1 MADHPEAQPIII
13 KKVYKKGHG
22 HHGGAWKV
30 AFADFAI
37 AMMAFFLVL
46 WLTQATTE
54 PEKQAISGYFKDPAG
69 FVDKASVFVVDMKGA
84 ALQKEQGAST
94 KIQDDPNDL
103 EKLKSKQQLEKAVP
117 SDKVEELAQQIE
129 QQRFDQ
135 VMKEMQRRIE
145 ESKELAEYK
154 DQILMSVTPEG
165 LLVQI
170 VDKESRPMFDLGS
183 SRLKPYIYLIL
194 KGIVGPINSMPNKIS
209 ISGHTDALAFQTMQ
223 NFTNWELSAE
233 RANAA
238 RRALVQNGM
247 SEDKVAEV
255 VGLASSRL
263 LDKNNPASPMNRRI
277 SILLLSK
284 KSEAELSRRS
294 SSEAPSSGD
303 QGSENTDK
311 TQQKTPLS
319 DEQVTGKNQTV
330 LSEPQ
335 PLPEEKPNKVPV
347 EKAEKTALKKQENSV
362 APVKT
367 SPRSSPK
374 QPTSADDELF

>member
-46 WLTQATTE
+46 WLTEATTQ
-54 PEKQAISGYFKDPAG
+54 PQKDAIAGYFKDPAG
-69 FVDKASVFVVDMKGA
+69 FMDKASIFVVDMEGA
-84 ALQKEQGAST
+84 ALQREQGEST
-94 KIQDDPNDL
+94 EVQDDPNNL
-103 EKLKSKQQLEKAVP
+103 EKLKTQQQMQNVISSDEVEKV
-117 SDKVEELAQQIE
+117 AQQIE
-129 QQRFDQ
+129 QQRFDKL
-135 VMKEMQRRIE
+135 MKEMQRRIE
-145 ESKELAEYK
+145 ESKELSEYK
-154 DQILMSVTPEG
+154 DQILMSVTPDG
-165 LLVQI
+165 LLIQI

-209 ISGHTDALAFQTMQ
+209 ISGHTDALAFQVMQ

-247 SEDKVAEV
+247 PEDKVAEV

-263 LDKNNPASPMNRRI
+263 LDTKNPASPINRRI

-284 KSEAELSRRS
+284 KSEAELNRRS
-294 SSEAPSSGD
+294 NTEGGGSGNTQSGENSAKAQQKKVLPD
-303 QGSENTDK
+303 ENTADK
-311 TQQKTPLS
+311 NT
-319 DEQVTGKNQTV
+319 
-330 LSEPQ
+330 
-335 PLPEEKPNKVPV
+335 
-347 EKAEKTALKKQENSV
+347 TALTGQLAQPNNATKNAPKNNQAIIKKQDNNAE
-362 APVKT
+362 
-367 SPRSSPK
+367 
-374 QPTSADDELF
+374 PTKVQSGNTRLRPMPATEEELF

>member
-46 WLTQATTE
+46 WLTEAAT
-54 PEKQAISGYFKDPAG
+54 PVQKNAVAGYFKDPAG
-69 FVDKASVFVVDMKGA
+69 FVDKASVFVVDMEGA
-84 ALQKEQGAST
+84 ALQKEQGEST
-94 KIQDDPNDL
+94 EIQDDPNDL
-103 EKLKSKQQLEKAVP
+103 EKLKTKQQLQKAV
-117 SDKVEELAQQIE
+117 SADTVEELAQQIE
-129 QQRFDQ
+129 QKRFDEL
-135 VMKEMQRRIE
+135 MKEMQRRIN
-145 ESKELAEYK
+145 ESKELSEYK
-154 DQILMSVTPEG
+154 DQILMNVTPEG
-165 LLVQI
+165 LLILI

-263 LDKNNPASPMNRRI
+263 LDKNNPANPMNRRI

-294 SSEAPSSGD
+294 STETPSSGD

-319 DEQVTGKNQTV
+319 DEQASGQSQTV
-330 LSEPQ
+330 LSESQ
-335 PLPEEKPNKVPV
+335 PLPEEKQKKVPI
-347 EKAEKTALKKQENSV
+347 EKTEKTALKKQENSV
-362 APVKT
+362 VPVK
-367 SPRSSPK
+367 SLAPSSLKP
-374 QPTSADDELF
+374 PPSTDDELF